1 MPLLQ
6 KLITDSRVNYELRT
20 CEDKLVAETVKS
32 SLLTNK
38 RELVVAGVGI
48 ASEHSWTIKSYKLF
62 RTSWHKPDFSNICY
76 TVQYLYQL
84 GMTLCS
90 ESGQNLSGG
99 LSCQF
104 YNMSWRT
111 IDVSTTWAR
120 FAHMRENEKL
130 LLAGARP
137 LLWPPAV

>member
-48 ASEHSWTIKSYKLF
+48 ASEHS
-62 RTSWHKPDFSNICY
+62 
-76 TVQYLYQL
+76 
-84 GMTLCS
+84 
-90 ESGQNLSGG
+90 
-99 LSCQF
+99 
-104 YNMSWRT
+104 
-111 IDVSTTWAR
+111 
-120 FAHMRENEKL
+120 
-130 LLAGARP
+130 
-137 LLWPPAV
+137 